1 MLQRHNI
8 YRGEHTMNGQLFT
21 DSVED
26 LLNQSVKIANHYNHE
41 SIKPIHTLGACLNN
55 DFCLSFF
62 NVFEIPVVQLQQL
75 VEHEL
80 TSLPRAHGAQ
90 VAIDKSLQEFLQA
103 CKEEAE
109 KLGDQYISLEHLFLQ
124 WVTTQHLPASIRSFF
139 AHYGLTKKEIL
150 KQMENIRRARTTHN
164 QTVQYES
171 LEKYCQNITAQAQ
184 AGKLD
189 PVIGRHEEIRRVIQ
203 ILSRRTKNNP
213 VLIGEPGVGK
223 TAIVEGI
230 AQRIISDD
238 VPESL
243 RNKTIYSLD
252 LGLLIA
258 GAKYQGE
265 FEDRLKSLLK
275 EVEEAQEN
283 IILFIDE
290 LHMLIGAGASGGGMD
305 ASNLL
310 KPALARGALHCIGAT
325 TLAEYKKYI
334 EKDAALERR
343 FQKVLIEEPSVEDT
357 ISILRGLREKYE
369 LHHGIRIKDQALVDA
384 AVLSN
389 KYIPDRFLPDKAIDL
404 IDEAASMVKIS
415 IDSQPEEIDK
425 LDRKIRQL
433 EIEKLALKKETGAAI
448 ETRLTD
454 LEKELAELKEKHKT
468 LYNRWQVQKA
478 PLEKINK
485 LKEEI
490 DETKVAYQAAE
501 RRGDYAK
508 ASEIKYGTLDR
519 LEKKLI
525 EEQNKLKNIDTSLVK
540 QEVDEHDI
548 AMVLSRWTKIPVEKL
563 SLSETQ
569 KLLSMETLL
578 KNRVVGQDEALQKV
592 AHAIQVHRAGL
603 ADPNKPIGSFLFL
616 GPTGVG
622 KTEVARTLADFL
634 FNDPHKMIRIDMSEY
649 MEKHSV
655 ARLIG
660 APPGYVGHEEGGQ
673 LTEQVRRQPYSVVLF
688 DEIEKAHP
696 DVFNIFL
703 QILDEGKLTDGQGR
717 TVSFKNCIIIM
728 TSNIGSDLLLAS
740 TIIDDTVKAEIDK
753 LLHMRFKPE
762 FLNRIDAV
770 VFFKALDLADVEKIA
785 TIQIKELEKKLA
797 AKNIKAIITDK
808 LIKTVAER
816 GYSKEF
822 GARPLKREIHNF
834 IYVPVSQFLLEN
846 PDVTM
851 IKLDVANGMLEIFSE
866 DVSVQKTTK
875 KNKTKT

>member
-1 MLQRHNI
+1 
-8 YRGEHTMNGQLFT
+8 MNGQLFT

-26 LLNQSVKIANHYNHE
+26 LLNQAVSIANRYNHE

-62 NVFEIPVVQLQQL
+62 NVFEIPVIQLQQL

-80 TSLPRAHGAQ
+80 HSLPRTHGEQ
-90 VAIDKSLQEFLQA
+90 VVVDKTLQEFLQA

-109 KLGDQYISLEHLFLQ
+109 HLGDQYISLEHLFLQ
-124 WVTTQHLPASIRSFF
+124 WVTTKHLPASIRSFF
-139 AHYGLTKKEIL
+139 AHYGLTKEEIL
-150 KQMENIRRARTTHN
+150 KQMENIRRGRMADN
-164 QTVQYES
+164 QNAENRYET

-230 AQRIISDD
+230 AQRIINED

-265 FEDRLKSLLK
+265 FENRLKGLLK
-275 EVEEAQEN
+275 EVEEGQED

-310 KPALARGALHCIGAT
+310 KPALARGALRCIGAT

-404 IDEAASMVKIS
+404 IDEAASMIKIS

-433 EIEKLALKKETGAAI
+433 EIEKLALKKETGSII
-448 ETRLTD
+448 EARLTH

-468 LYNRWQVQKA
+468 LYNRWKVQKA

-490 DETKVAYQAAE
+490 DEAKVAYQAAE
-501 RRGDYAK
+501 RRDDYAK
-508 ASEIKYGTLDR
+508 ASEIKYGKLDR
-519 LEKKLI
+519 LEKQLV
-525 EEQNKLKNIDTSLVK
+525 EEHNKLKNGDTSLVK

-563 SLSETQ
+563 SLSET
-569 KLLSMETLL
+569 KKILEMEHLL
-578 KNRVVGQDEALQKV
+578 KRRVIGQDEALEKV

-603 ADPNKPIGSFLFL
+603 ADLNKPIGSFLFL

-673 LTEQVRRQPYSVVLF
+673 LTEQVRRHPYSVVLF
-688 DEIEKAHP
+688 DEIEKAHS

-703 QILDEGKLTDGQGR
+703 QILDEGELTDGQGR

-728 TSNIGSDLLLAS
+728 TSNIGSDLLLAHT
-740 TIIDDTVKAEIDK
+740 TIDEIVKAEIDK

-762 FLNRIDAV
+762 FLNRIDAI
-770 VFFKALDLADVEKIA
+770 VFFKALDLTDVEKIA
-785 TIQIKELEKKLA
+785 IIQIKELEKKLIEKHIQVTIA
-797 AKNIKAIITDK
+797 DK
-808 LIKTVAER
+808 LIKAVAER
-816 GYSKEF
+816 GYSKEY

-834 IYVPVSQFLLEN
+834 IYVPVSQFLLKKPN
-846 PDVTM
+846 ITM
-851 IKLDVANGMLEIFSE
+851 IKLDISKGILKISTE
-866 DVSVQKTTK
+866 DAHEQKK
-875 KNKTKT
+875 